1 MTRLAILADI
11 HGNLPAL
18 AAVRADLATQAVDR
32 VIVAGDLINW
42 GPCSA
47 QVVEQ
52 VVADGWDVV
61 RGNHELI
68 LLDYGTPRAPAAWED
83 LGLSRS
89 PAGSIA
95 RSPRTSAH
103 GSPIGPTR

>member
-18 AAVRADLATQAVDR
+18 AAVRADIATQAVDR

-47 QVVEQ
+47 RWSSRCSPT
-52 VVADGWDVV
+52 A
-61 RGNHELI
+61 
-68 LLDYGTPRAPAAWED
+68 GTWSGA
-83 LGLSRS
+83 
-89 PAGSIA
+89 
-95 RSPRTSAH
+95 T
-103 GSPIGPTR
+103 TN